1 MNSIQHFLTPWA
13 ASLIVLSLAACD
25 IPPGEDQE
33 ATLPEPTPTPTAA
46 ALKPER
52 SPTRPPLKQPT
63 TPPAETVPVILYQID
78 NRCQNWVPSQALV
91 PASESLEA
99 AVGEIMDNFESADF
113 SLGYRI
119 IRDRDR
125 QTVTIDFRIP
135 ATANRLFTSLSTC
148 EQLALFG
155 SLRKTLT
162 QNPTWQIQQVHF
174 TQNGE
179 DIAL

>member
-13 ASLIVLSLAACD
+13 ASLIILGLAACD
-25 IPPGEDQE
+25 VPDGDNRE
-33 ATLPEPTPTPTAA
+33 ATLPEPTPTAA

-52 SPTRPPLKQPT
+52 SPRRPPLKQAT
-63 TPPAETVPVILYQID
+63 TPPTETVPIILYQID
-78 NRCQNWVPSQALV
+78 PSCQNLVPSQAVV

-99 AVGEIMDNFESADF
+99 AVQQIMDNFESADF
-113 SLGYRI
+113 ALGYRI

-125 QTVTIDFRIP
+125 QTVTIDFRVP
-135 ATANRLFTSLSTC
+135 ATADRLFTSLSTC

-162 QNPTWQIQQVHF
+162 QNPTWPIQQVYF

-179 DIAL
+179 EIAL